1 MSDKEK
7 KSGGMDDLPREVRD
21 LLRDKMKVFT
31 FPLGGA
37 EEDEADSD
45 APPADKGKKK
55 IFDALRF
62 DLTPT
67 QVKAHL
73 DRFVIG
79 QDEAKKTL
87 SVAVCDHYNHVR
99 FLHSEG
105 SREEKPPEYVKQNV
119 ILLGPTGVGKTYL
132 IRTLAQL
139 VGVPY
144 VKADITKFSETG
156 YVGGDVDDLVRELVR
171 MADGDVELA
180 EYGIIFLDE
189 IDKIASATNMIG
201 RDVSGRGVQT
211 GLLKLLE
218 ETEVSTRSPTDITA
232 QLQDLMQMRRGKSSK
247 RTINTRHILFV
258 ASGAFTGLPEI
269 IEKRLSER
277 NIGFAASSK
286 VGSQGSPG
294 EIFSQVNTRDFVE
307 YGFEPEFIGRLPIR
321 VALTDLGEDDLYGIL
336 TTSEGSI
343 LKQHRESFRGYGI
356 DAIFEEK
363 ALRLV
368 ASKALEE
375 RTGARG
381 LMTILEASFRP
392 FKFHLPGT
400 GITKLVIDRSVIEDP
415 AAALEELL
423 RDPVRAERDYAAAE
437 VRAFTDAFEARHKV
451 RLVLDP
457 EAVDMT
463 STLSKELH
471 VSIPQY
477 LDGVFE
483 GQVDF
488 LARMLRESGRT
499 ELTVT
504 PRVLHRPGDGIDLWL
519 RAGSGA

>member
-1 MSDKEK
+1 MSDHEK
-7 KSGGMDDLPREVRD
+7 KPRSPEEVQNDFLEMIRNK
-21 LLRDKMKVFT
+21 LGSAEVITL
-31 FPLGGA
+31 PLGMGA
-37 EEDEADSD
+37 EEPEETEEEPEKGHRLADS
-45 APPADKGKKK
+45 
-55 IFDALRF
+55 LRF
-62 DLTPT
+62 ELTPAK
-67 QVKAHL
+67 VKAHL

-79 QDEAKKTL
+79 QDEAKRTL
-87 SVAVCDHYNHVR
+87 AVAVCDHYNHVR
-99 FLHSEG
+99 RASAAAAKGENLD
-105 SREEKPPEYVKQNV
+105 YVKQNV

-132 IRTLAQL
+132 IRTIAQL
-139 VGVPY
+139 IGVPF

-156 YVGGDVDDLVRELVR
+156 YVGGEGDDLVRELVR
-171 MADGDVELA
+171 MADGEVELA

-189 IDKIASATNMIG
+189 IDKVASATNMIG

-232 QLQDLMQMRRGKSSK
+232 QLQDLMQMRRGKAGK

-286 VGSQGSPG
+286 GGSRGSPG
-294 EIFSQVNTRDFVE
+294 DILPQVNTRDFVE

-321 VALTDLGEDDLYGIL
+321 VALGDLGEDDLYGIL

-343 LKQHRESFRGYGI
+343 LKQHRENFLGYGI
-356 DAIFEEK
+356 EVIFEEE

-381 LMTILEASFRP
+381 LMTILEASLRP

-400 GITKLVIDRSVIEDP
+400 GVAKLVIDRSVIEDP
-415 AAALEELL
+415 AAALEEVL
-423 RDPVRAERDYAAAE
+423 RDPARAERGYAAAE
-437 VRAFTDAFEARHKV
+437 VRAFTDAFEARHGV
-451 RLVLDP
+451 RLVLDR
-457 EAVDMT
+457 EAVDMA

-471 VSIPQY
+471 LSISQY
-477 LDGVFE
+477 LEGVFE

-488 LARMLRESGRT
+488 LARMLRESGRK
-499 ELTVT
+499 ELAVT
-504 PRVLHRPGDGIDLWL
+504 PRVLHRPGDGVDLWL
-519 RAGSGA
+519 RAGSEA